1 MPEITP
7 DRLQQFACMRATA
20 GEIFAS
26 TLKNASIEAAF
37 ARHVHCERRVL
48 RIGDDLHPLDS
59 YSRVFVVSIGKA
71 AHTMADAL
79 QAQIGGS
86 LEGIVVSPEGNGSS
100 TDLSSINSAAINSAA
115 IDHASTNQASTNQV
129 RGFRY
134 FLAGHPTP
142 NAESA
147 RAADAILKS
156 LRGLDSA
163 ALVIF
168 MISGGGSSLVERPID
183 DEISLP
189 DLGAP
194 IAEINA
200 IRKHLS
206 AVKGG
211 RLAQAAYP
219 AQQVSILVSDVPSN
233 TPDALASGPTMP
245 DSSSIHDCDQIAEKY
260 HLVSQFPESV
270 AGLFR
275 QHALEETPK
284 SDDPAF
290 VRARWWTV
298 LSNQV
303 AIDQASAAATRAG
316 FAVDVDN
323 SCDDWPYDKA
333 ASHLLHRLRELRR
346 SASRVCLI
354 SGGEVTVTVRD
365 GGVGGRNQ
373 QFALACAEQ
382 IAGEDITVLSAGTD
396 GIDGNSPA
404 AGAVVDGSTL
414 DRAARSGEAN
424 AARNALAAFNAYPLF
439 EALGDAVMTG
449 PTGNN
454 LRDLRILLAY

>member
-1 MPEITP
+1 
-7 DRLQQFACMRATA
+7 
-20 GEIFAS
+20 
-26 TLKNASIEAAF
+26 
-37 ARHVHCERRVL
+37 
-48 RIGDDLHPLDS
+48 
-59 YSRVFVVSIGKA
+59 VVSIGKA

-189 DLGAP
+189 DLAATYRTLVHSGAP

>member
-1 MPEITP
+1 MCIR
-7 DRLQQFACMRATA
+7 D
-20 GEIFAS
+20 S
-26 TLKNASIEAAF
+26 
-37 ARHVHCERRVL
+37 
-48 RIGDDLHPLDS
+48 IGDDLHPLDS

-156 LRGLDSA
+156 LRGLDST

-189 DLGAP
+189 DLAATYRTLVHSGAP

-206 AVKGG
+206 
-211 RLAQAAYP
+211 L
-219 AQQVSILVSDVPSN
+219 SL
-233 TPDALASGPTMP
+233 
-245 DSSSIHDCDQIAEKY
+245 IHI
-260 HLVSQFPESV
+260 
-270 AGLFR
+270 
-275 QHALEETPK
+275 
-284 SDDPAF
+284 
-290 VRARWWTV
+290 
-298 LSNQV
+298 
-303 AIDQASAAATRAG
+303 
-316 FAVDVDN
+316 
-323 SCDDWPYDKA
+323 
-333 ASHLLHRLRELRR
+333 
-346 SASRVCLI
+346 
-354 SGGEVTVTVRD
+354 
-365 GGVGGRNQ
+365 
-373 QFALACAEQ
+373 
-382 IAGEDITVLSAGTD
+382 
-396 GIDGNSPA
+396 
-404 AGAVVDGSTL
+404 
-414 DRAARSGEAN
+414 
-424 AARNALAAFNAYPLF
+424 
-439 EALGDAVMTG
+439 
-449 PTGNN
+449 
-454 LRDLRILLAY
+454 